1 MESFS
6 IGTAVKPFI
15 EFTATLTNPLYPY
28 TFSSMDTEAM
38 MESDTPAQKM
48 DRIHRLLKDNFRVVH
63 DLAEFYK
70 LFCDPT
76 RIQILLALGAGE
88 LCVGDIATLLDMS
101 QSAISH
107 QLRLLSRTRLIKSR
121 KLGKHVYYT
130 LNDRHIKTLLSLGF
144 EHIQE
149 S

>member
-1 MESFS
+1 
-6 IGTAVKPFI
+6 
-15 EFTATLTNPLYPY
+15 
-28 TFSSMDTEAM
+28 